1 MFKTTLSALV
11 LMGAAAS
18 AQADVLLQENFNNVG
33 GLGAAGWVFNNASAP
48 AGSNSWFQGNAD
60 AYAAHAGA
68 ANSYI
73 SASYGSTA
81 PGGILNNWLI
91 TPEFST
97 AQNVAIS
104 LWVRGAGEAGFSDHV
119 SFGLSKGGSAISDF
133 VLQPSFEVAGDWTKY
148 TFNIGALGA
157 GTVGRFAINYNGL
170 GDSSNNIGIDTLS
183 VAAVPEPSSFLM
195 LGAGLFA
202 IGALRRRQ
210 RG

>member
-33 GLGAAGWVFNNASAP
+33 TLGAAGWVFNNASSP
-48 AGSNSWFQGNAD
+48 VGSNSWFQGNEA
-60 AYAAHAGA
+60 AYAAQSGP

-73 SASYGSTA
+73 SASWGSAA
-81 PGGILNNWLI
+81 PGGTLNNWLI

-97 AQNVAIS
+97 AKNVAIS

-119 SFGLSKGGSAISDF
+119 SFGLSKGGSAINDF
-133 VLQPSFEVAGDWTKY
+133 VLQPSFETAGDWTKY

-170 GDSSNNIGIDTLS
+170 ADNSNNIGIDTLS
-183 VAAVPEPSSFLM
+183 IAAVPEPSSFLM

>member
-1 MFKTTLSALV
+1 MLL
-11 LMGAAAS
+11 GAAAS

-33 GLGAAGWVFNNASAP
+33 ALGASGWVFNNASTP
-48 AGSNSWFQGNAD
+48 GGETPGWYQGDAGIFGAHAGKEN
-60 AYAAHAGA
+60 AYAAANFKNTVAG
-68 ANSYI
+68 
-73 SASYGSTA
+73 GT
-81 PGGILNNWLI
+81 LNNWLI

-97 AQNVAIS
+97 AKNVSIS
-104 LWVRGAGEAGFSDHV
+104 LWVRGAGDAGFSDHI
-119 SFGLSKGGSAISDF
+119 SFGLSKGGSAINDF
-133 VLQPSFEVAGDWTKY
+133 VLQPSFEAAGDWTKY

-170 GDSSNNIGIDTLS
+170 GDSSNYVGIDTLS
-183 VAAVPEPSSFLM
+183 IAAVPEPASFLM